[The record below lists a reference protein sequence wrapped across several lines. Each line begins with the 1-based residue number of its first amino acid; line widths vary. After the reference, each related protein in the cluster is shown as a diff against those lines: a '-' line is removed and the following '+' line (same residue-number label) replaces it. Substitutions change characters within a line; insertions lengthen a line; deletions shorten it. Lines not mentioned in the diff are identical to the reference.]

1 MSFEEALNSLLER
14 CPGATGVAIVDA
26 DGIEVAVVPSAN
38 SLDALGAELATV
50 VREVEQ
56 AGRELEHGKLRQF
69 SVQAERAM
77 IILTTLAA
85 GYFLV
90 LMLSPEGLAGK
101 ARYLSR
107 LAGQRLYSE
116 FI

>member
-1 MSFEEALNSLLER
+1 MSFEQPLTDLVDR
-14 CPGATGVAIVDA
+14 CPGATGVAIVDG
-26 DGIEVAVVPSAN
+26 DGIQVAVVPPES
-38 SLDALGAELATV
+38 SLEALGAELATV

-56 AGRELEHGKLRQF
+56 AGRELKHGALRQF
-69 SVQAERAM
+69 SVQAEKSV

-90 LMLSPEGLAGK
+90 LMLSPDGLVGK
-101 ARYLSR
+101 ARFLSR
-107 LAGQRLYSE
+107 LTGQRLYSE